1 MTSRRVRRA
10 IAAAAAAACLTA
22 GASLVAAP
30 AASAQLCIPILLPC
44 PGPSPTPTPTPT
56 PTTGGGTTTPAP
68 GATAPAPGGAPGSGP
83 SAGTTSPGDDGAAKA
98 PASEP
103 VDLALLPADDSMVFT
118 QPPAQLSARSLSFS
132 GLKGLAVVKV
142 KLADGS
148 RVAAL
153 RLRADSITIDGFAL
167 TVRRD
172 TGSILATTADRM
184 TLRGNVSVYLNSI
197 TATTQSGK
205 SFTLGA
211 HTPPPADGIEPGLVR
226 VTLGMVGTRADEI
239 AYTNT
244 DQRLTD

>member
-44 PGPSPTPTPTPT
+44 PAPPPTSTPT
-56 PTTGGGTTTPAP
+56 PTTPSTPAPGGTTAPAP
-68 GATAPAPGGAPGSGP
+68 GATAPAPGA
-83 SAGTTSPGDDGAAKA
+83 SAGTTSPGDDGTAKA

-172 TGSILATTADRM
+172 TGPILATTADRM

-197 TATTQSGK
+197 TATTRSGR